1 MILYKC
7 TLFSFNKKAKSVGKT
22 LCLFYLTRNL
32 NIRYNADTDTVQIY
46 YDGTW
51 NDWKAGN
58 MQTVYLYNNGDECT
72 DVTGGW
78 SVSTANSSNGTASV
92 TKGSDKMTLYAPYVG
107 GASSAGS
114 GQAIAFT
121 TNPITITK
129 GTLRAKANG
138 YTSMIF
144 YSTNKPVAKAPGSTT
159 SMFAPTN
166 AVQIGQ
172 IPMFDDSLKSFDVSN
187 LIGKTVY
194 LGIAICGLGTGR
206 STDFIYMDLV

>member
-1 MILYKC
+1 M
-7 TLFSFNKKAKSVGKT
+7 
-22 LCLFYLTRNL
+22 
-32 NIRYNADTDTVQIY
+32 QIY
-46 YDGTW
+46 YDGAW
-51 NDWKAGN
+51 VDWKAGN
-58 MQTVYLYNNGDECT
+58 MQTVYLYNNGEECT

-114 GQAIAFT
+114 GQAVAFT

-129 GTLRAKANG
+129 STVRAKANG
-138 YTSMIF
+138 YTAMIF
-144 YSTNKPVAKAPGSTT
+144 YAASKPVAKAPGSTT

-172 IPMFDDSLKSFDVSN
+172 IPMSDDSLKSFDVSN

-206 STDFIYMDLV
+206 STDFTYMDLV

>member
-1 MILYKC
+1 MFA
-7 TLFSFNKKAKSVGKT
+7 TLFI
-22 LCLFYLTRNL
+22 LTRNL
-32 NIRYNADTDTVQIY
+32 SVRYNSDTDTVQISY
-46 YDGTW
+46 NGTW

-58 MQTVYLYNNGDECT
+58 MQTVYLYDKGDECT

-92 TKGSDKMTLYAPYVG
+92 TKRSDKMTLYAPYVG

-114 GQAIAFT
+114 GQAVAFT

-129 GTLRAKANG
+129 GTLRARANG

-144 YSTNKPVAKAPGSTT
+144 YAPSKPVAKAPGSTT

-166 AVQIGQ
+166 AVQIGT
-172 IPMFDDSLKSFDVSN
+172 IPMSDDTLKSFDVSN

-206 STDFIYMDLV
+206 STDFTYMDLV

>member
-1 MILYKC
+1 M
-7 TLFSFNKKAKSVGKT
+7 
-22 LCLFYLTRNL
+22 
-32 NIRYNADTDTVQIY
+32 QIY
-46 YDGTW
+46 YNDQW
-51 NDWKAGN
+51 VDWKAGN

-114 GQAIAFT
+114 GQAVAFT

-138 YTSMIF
+138 YTAMIF
-144 YSTNKPVAKAPGSTT
+144 YATSKPVAKAPESTT

-166 AVQIGQ
+166 AVQIGT
-172 IPMFDDSLKSFDVSN
+172 IPMSDDALKSFDVSN

-206 STDFIYMDLV
+206 STDFTYMDLT

>member
-1 MILYKC
+1 M
-7 TLFSFNKKAKSVGKT
+7 
-22 LCLFYLTRNL
+22 NL
-32 NIRYNADTDTVQIY
+32 ANIKYNTDTDTIQIY
-46 YDGTW
+46 YNGKW
-51 NDWKAGN
+51 NDWKSGN
-58 MQTVYLYNNGDECT
+58 MQTMYLYNSGDECS

-78 SVSTANSSNGTASV
+78 SVSTANSSNGAASV
-92 TKGSDKMTLYAPYVG
+92 TKGSAKMTLYAPYMG
-107 GASSAGS
+107 GVSSAGS
-114 GQAIAFT
+114 GQAVAFT

-129 GTLRAKANG
+129 STLRAKANG